1 MNRSVFIDSV
11 YVGNA
16 VTVVITFVL
25 KWIKLKTGILKV
37 LAYFDLFDYP
47 VSAEEIRF
55 LLDCPVEKKELLQDL
70 EKLVQSQFLFRF
82 GEFYS
87 LTDDPSS
94 AKKRLDGN
102 QRAKPLISIG
112 SRIAA
117 FLFWFPFVRGVA
129 ISGSLSKN
137 FAEVN
142 ADIDLFIIT
151 KANRLWIARTL
162 LHLFKKLTYLTGN
175 QHWYCMNYFIDE
187 EALLIEEKNIF
198 TATELITLMPKFG
211 AEAFVQ
217 FFQANDWANLFFP
230 NYQVKWRES
239 LNCPGRSGRIKKAME
254 FLFNNRLG
262 DRLDNYFHRLTARRW
277 STKEEKHQLN
287 MRGNRMALKTGKHF
301 SKPNPVFFQEKL
313 LTRYRKNLSKWE
325 EKWAAEGIQDLFPF
339 FLREII

>member
-1 MNRSVFIDSV
+1 
-11 YVGNA
+11 
-16 VTVVITFVL
+16 
-25 KWIKLKTGILKV
+25 LKTGILKV

-55 LLDCPVEKKELLQDL
+55 LLGSPVEKKELLQDL
-70 EKLVQSQFLFRF
+70 EQLVRARFLFRF

-94 AKKRLDGN
+94 TKNRLEGN
-102 QRAKPLISIG
+102 QRAKPLIAKG

-117 FLFWFPFVRGVA
+117 FLFRFPFVRGVA

-142 ADIDLFIIT
+142 ADIDFFIIT
-151 KANRLWIARTL
+151 KANRLWIARTF
-162 LHLFKKLTYLTGN
+162 LHLFKKLTYLTGH

-187 EALLIEEKNIF
+187 EALLIEEKNTF

-217 FFQANDWANLFFP
+217 FFQANDWASLFFP
-230 NYQVKWRES
+230 NYPVKGRES
-239 LNCPGRSGRIKKAME
+239 LSCPGRQGRIKKGIE
-254 FLFNNRLG
+254 FLFNNQAG
-262 DRLDNYFHRLTARRW
+262 NRLDNYFHRLTAKRW
-277 STKEEKHQLN
+277 SIKEEKHQLN

-301 SKPNPVFFQEKL
+301 SKPNPAFFQEKL
-313 LTRYRKNLSKWE
+313 LNRYRKNMNQWE
-325 EKWAAEGIQDLFPF
+325 EKWAAMGIQDLFPF